1 MGKIAI
7 PAGRNSHE
15 KKVLKKRGANAII
28 DSFTFI
34 YPRENDMAV
43 PITQALTVAKYA
55 ISNTLKGKKR
65 YPLVMM
71 LEPLFQCNLA
81 CSGCGKI
88 QYPREISA
96 AECQRKRRG
105 RRSKNAGR
113 PW

>member
-1 MGKIAI
+1 M
-7 PAGRNSHE
+7 
-15 KKVLKKRGANAII
+15 KKRGAGAII
-28 DSFTFI
+28 SGFTFI

-88 QYPREISA
+88 QYPREILSRRMPKEKAWA
-96 AECQRKRRG
+96 ALE
-105 RRSKNAGR
+105 
-113 PW
+113 